1 MALAFL
7 PTSVCYDKSE
17 ARDISLSEPKTSER
31 CYIERERVSYRSK
44 FWDIIIQCS
53 KKAGP

>member
-31 CYIERERVSYRSK
+31 CYIERERVSYRNK